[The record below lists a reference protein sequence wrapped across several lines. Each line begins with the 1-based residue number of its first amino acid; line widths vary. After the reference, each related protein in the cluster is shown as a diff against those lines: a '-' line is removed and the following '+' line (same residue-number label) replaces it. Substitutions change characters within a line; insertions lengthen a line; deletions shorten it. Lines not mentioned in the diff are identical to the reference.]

1 MRLHVSRLQTSPDNQ
16 LQQYIS
22 MSDSSKKHMIKMVE
36 FALFEC
42 DEAPKNPDRGYP
54 YATGFARETL
64 KEVLAYLSKE

>member
-1 MRLHVSRLQTSPDNQ
+1 
-16 LQQYIS
+16 
-22 MSDSSKKHMIKMVE
+22 MSDSNKKHMIKMVE

-64 KEVLAYLSKE
+64 KEVLAYLNKE